1 MIDLHC
7 HFLPE
12 IDDGAASLEEA
23 LALARASV
31 ADGITHAVMTP
42 HIHAGVFENRK
53 SVIEGKVAQFL
64 ACLVKARIALN
75 ISMGAEVRIGPELMD
90 LVELGE
96 VPFLGTLGK
105 DQILL
110 LELPHGQVPVGSDRL
125 VKWLRSRGIRPMI
138 AHPERNKDVMRT
150 LDKIRPFVDAGC
162 LLQVTAG
169 SVTGRFGPQAQLR
182 ARQMIEED
190 WVFALA
196 TDAHNLEHRPPELA
210 AGRAAVE
217 KLMDAS
223 VAHALTYANPA
234 RLLGLHAG
242 PAAALAAR
250 PPAGR

>member
-12 IDDGAASLEEA
+12 IDDGAATLEEA
-23 LALARASV
+23 LALARAAV
-31 ADGITHAVMTP
+31 ADGIIHAVMTP

-53 SVIEGKVAQFL
+53 SAIEGRVAKL
-64 ACLVKARIALN
+64 RAALVAARIPLR

-90 LVELGE
+90 LLEQDE
-96 VPFLGTLGK
+96 IPFLGMLGK
-105 DQILL
+105 DRILL

-125 VKWLRSRGIRPMI
+125 VKWLRARDIRPLI
-138 AHPERNKDVMRT
+138 AHPERNKDVMRS

-169 SVTGRFGPQAQLR
+169 SITGRFGPQAQAR
-182 ARQMIEED
+182 AREMLEED

-217 KLMDAS
+217 KLIDARTAQ
-223 VAHALTYANPA
+223 VLTRTNPA
-234 RLLGLHAG
+234 RLLGLAEG
-242 PAAALAAR
+242 VAAVQLGAAPAVS
-250 PPAGR
+250 

>member
-12 IDDGAASLEEA
+12 IDDGAASLAEA

-53 SVIEGKVAQFL
+53 SVIASHVNRFRAR
-64 ACLVKARIALN
+64 LVEARIPLR

-90 LVELGE
+90 LLEEDE
-96 VPFLGTLGK
+96 VPFLGSLGK
-105 DQILL
+105 DKVLL

-125 VKWLRSRGIRPMI
+125 VKWLRSRGIRPLI
-138 AHPERNKDVMRT
+138 AHPERNKDVMRN

-169 SVTGRFGPQAQLR
+169 SITGRFGAQAQLR
-182 ARQMIEED
+182 ARQMLEED
-190 WVFALA
+190 WIFALA
-196 TDAHNLEHRPPELA
+196 TDAHNLEHRPPELG
-210 AGRAAVE
+210 AGRAEIV
-217 KLMDAS
+217 KLADERTAQ
-223 VAHALTYANPA
+223 ALTLANPA
-234 RLLGLHAG
+234 RLLA
-242 PAAALAAR
+242 PATGGAAELPGKTSAVS
-250 PPAGR
+250 